1 MNKKEYGM
9 KKKKD
14 AEDRA
19 TFPVLGIHGGMEKG
33 KDWWKYFKGAKGI
46 SDVEE

>member
-33 KDWWKYFKGAKGI
+33 KEWWEYFKDHINK
-46 SDVEE
+46 E

>member
-9 KKKKD
+9 RKKKD

-33 KDWWKYFKGAKGI
+33 KDWWEYFKGRMN
-46 SDVEE
+46 EE